1 MMSYHGSLCDLY
13 SSTICLKRRRSRS
26 MTLSPLIT
34 IFRIRTAGDNIINCS
49 HTETHTKRSN
59 MHWHA
64 GEFQFYIT
72 FRDIWWMTGGWM
84 WWRRSQSVGQAVADI
99 RFKLVLIGDVAMGV
113 ICLVCGYEGST
124 SRPCPFQSWNTIQT
138 RTCPACRKRHHAGK
152 HWKTII

>member
-1 MMSYHGSLCDLY
+1 MSYHGSLCDLY

-99 RFKLVLIGDVAMGV
+99 RFKLVLIGDVAMGNGSSV
-113 ICLVCGYEGST
+113 WSAATKALLQGPVLPRAEIQYRPGLVRHVENAISLV
-124 SRPCPFQSWNTIQT
+124 NTG
-138 RTCPACRKRHHAGK
+138 KR
-152 HWKTII
+152 